1 MPLLQQDLFGQSGK
15 PGGWMYGSQRNW
27 SQLDDP
33 SSRQSLM
40 LADTTAL
47 LAVQRAHSDVLHR
60 LAARRF
66 FQV

>member
-1 MPLLQQDLFGQSGK
+1 MQ
-15 PGGWMYGSQRNW
+15 GSRELEAMFTCSCDW